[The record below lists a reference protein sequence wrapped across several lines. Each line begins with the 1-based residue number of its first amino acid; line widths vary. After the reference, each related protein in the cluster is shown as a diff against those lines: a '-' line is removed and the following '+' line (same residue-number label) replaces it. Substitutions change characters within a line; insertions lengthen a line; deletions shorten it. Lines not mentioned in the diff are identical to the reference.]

1 MGKEVLVTGGL
12 GFIGAETTL
21 ALVREGYEPVI
32 VDSLVNS
39 KIRNLGALESLSGKK
54 IPFYQGDVRDEALM
68 DKVFSEHSFE
78 AVLHFAAL
86 KAVGESVTKPVLYY
100 QNNLGCILS
109 VLRAME
115 RHGVH
120 RILFSSSATVYGDS
134 EDLPFREDSP
144 VREATNP
151 YGETKV
157 MNERMLRDYLVP
169 HPETEVVCLRYFNP
183 VGADPSGLL
192 GEDPNG
198 IPNNLFPIINQV
210 ALGIR
215 EGITVYGKDYG
226 TEDGTCV
233 RDYLHVVDLAEGHV
247 AALSHSKGPGFH
259 VYNLGTG
266 HGTSV
271 LEVIH
276 AYEKATGRKIPY
288 EIGPRRP
295 GDIAV
300 SYADPSKAEQ
310 ELHWKA
316 RLTIEDAARDA
327 YAFATKVL
335 KEGD

>member
-12 GFIGAETTL
+12 GFIGAETAL

-100 QNNLGCILS
+100 QNNLGCTLS

-215 EGITVYGKDYG
+215 EGITVYGDDYG

-271 LEVIH
+271 LEAIR

-300 SYADPSKAEQ
+300 SYADPSRAEQ

-335 KEGD
+335 KEGN

>member
-86 KAVGESVTKPVLYY
+86 KAVGESVLKPVLYY
-100 QNNLGCILS
+100 QNNLGCTLS
-109 VLRAME
+109 VLKAME

-215 EGITVYGKDYG
+215 EGITVYGDDYG

-300 SYADPSKAEQ
+300 SYADPSRAEQ

>member
-1 MGKEVLVTGGL
+1 MGKKVLVTGGL

-21 ALVREGYEPVI
+21 ALVREGYDPVI

-54 IPFYQGDVRDEALM
+54 IPFYQGDVRDETLM
-68 DKVFSEHSFE
+68 DKVFSQHSFE

-100 QNNLGCILS
+100 QNNLGCTLS

-115 RHGVH
+115 RHGVR

-215 EGITVYGKDYG
+215 EGITVYGDDYG

-271 LEVIH
+271 LEAIR

-288 EIGPRRP
+288 AIGGRRP

-300 SYADPSKAEQ
+300 SYADPARAER

>member
-86 KAVGESVTKPVLYY
+86 KAVGESVLKPVLYY
-100 QNNLGCILS
+100 QNNLGCTLS
-109 VLRAME
+109 VLKAME

-198 IPNNLFPIINQV
+198 IPNNLFPIINKV

-215 EGITVYGKDYG
+215 EGITVYGDDYG

-300 SYADPSKAEQ
+300 SYADPSRAEQ
-310 ELHWKA
+310 ELLWKA
-316 RLTIEDAARDA
+316 RLSIEDAARDA

>member
-21 ALVREGYEPVI
+21 ALVREGYDPVI

-100 QNNLGCILS
+100 QNNLGCTLS

-215 EGITVYGKDYG
+215 EGITVYGDDYG

-247 AALSHSKGPGFH
+247 AALSHSKGAGFH

-300 SYADPSKAEQ
+300 SYADPSRAEQ

>member
-21 ALVREGYEPVI
+21 ALVREGYDPVI

-54 IPFYQGDVRDEALM
+54 IPFYQGDVRDESLM
-68 DKVFSEHSFE
+68 ERVFSEHSFE

-115 RHGVH
+115 RHSVH

-215 EGITVYGKDYG
+215 EGITVYGDDYG

-295 GDIAV
+295 GDIAM
-300 SYADPSKAEQ
+300 SYADPSRAEQ

>member
-21 ALVREGYEPVI
+21 ALVREGYDPVI

-39 KIRNLGALESLSGKK
+39 KIRNLGALESLSEKK

-68 DKVFSEHSFE
+68 GKVFSEHSFE

-109 VLRAME
+109 VLGAME
-115 RHGVH
+115 RHSVH

-215 EGITVYGKDYG
+215 EGITVYGDDYG

-271 LEVIH
+271 LEAIR

-288 EIGPRRP
+288 AIGRRRP

-300 SYADPSKAEQ
+300 SYADPAKAER

>member
-39 KIRNLGALESLSGKK
+39 KIRNLGALESLSGRK
-54 IPFYQGDVRDEALM
+54 IPFYQGDVRDETLM
-68 DKVFSEHSFE
+68 DKVFSQHSFE

-86 KAVGESVTKPVLYY
+86 KAVGESVAKPVLYY
-100 QNNLGCILS
+100 KNNLGCTLS

-115 RHGVH
+115 RHGVR

-210 ALGIR
+210 GIR
-215 EGITVYGKDYG
+215 EGITVYGDDYG

-271 LEVIH
+271 LEAIR

-288 EIGPRRP
+288 AIGGRRP

-300 SYADPSKAEQ
+300 SYADPARAER

>member
-12 GFIGAETTL
+12 GFIGAETAL
-21 ALVREGYEPVI
+21 ALVRQGYEPVI

-39 KIRNLGALESLSGKK
+39 KIRNLGALESLSGRK

-100 QNNLGCILS
+100 QNNLGCTLS
-109 VLRAME
+109 VLGAME

-247 AALSHSKGPGFH
+247 AALSHFKGPGFH

-300 SYADPSKAEQ
+300 SYADPSRAEQ

>member
-21 ALVREGYEPVI
+21 ALVREGYDPVI
-32 VDSLVNS
+32 VDSLLNT

-100 QNNLGCILS
+100 QNNLGCTLS

-215 EGITVYGKDYG
+215 EGITVYGDDYG

-247 AALSHSKGPGFH
+247 AALSHSKGAGFH

-271 LEVIH
+271 LEAIR

-288 EIGPRRP
+288 AIGGRRP

-300 SYADPSKAEQ
+300 SYADPAKAER

>member
-1 MGKEVLVTGGL
+1 M
-12 GFIGAETTL
+12 
-21 ALVREGYEPVI
+21 
-32 VDSLVNS
+32 
-39 KIRNLGALESLSGKK
+39 
-54 IPFYQGDVRDEALM
+54 DE
-68 DKVFSEHSFE
+68 VFSEHSFE

-86 KAVGESVTKPVLYY
+86 KAVGESVAKPVLYY
-100 QNNLGCILS
+100 QNNLGCTLS

-115 RHGVH
+115 RHGVR

-215 EGITVYGKDYG
+215 EGITVYGDDYG

-266 HGTSV
+266 RGSSV

-300 SYADPSKAEQ
+300 SYADPSRAEQ

>member
-21 ALVREGYEPVI
+21 ALVREGYDPVI

-86 KAVGESVTKPVLYY
+86 KAVGESVAKPVLYY
-100 QNNLGCILS
+100 QNNLGCTLS

-215 EGITVYGKDYG
+215 EGITVYGDDYG

-271 LEVIH
+271 LEAIR

-288 EIGPRRP
+288 AIGGRRP

-300 SYADPSKAEQ
+300 SYADPAKAER

>member
-21 ALVREGYEPVI
+21 ALVREGYYPVI

-39 KIRNLGALESLSGKK
+39 KIRNLGALESLSGRK
-54 IPFYQGDVRDEALM
+54 IPFYQGDVRDETLM
-68 DKVFSEHSFE
+68 DKVFSQHSFE

-215 EGITVYGKDYG
+215 EGITVYGDDYG

-247 AALSHSKGPGFH
+247 AALSHSKGAGFH

-288 EIGPRRP
+288 AIGGRRP

-300 SYADPSKAEQ
+300 SYADPSRAEQ

>member
-21 ALVREGYEPVI
+21 ALVREGYDPVI

-39 KIRNLGALESLSGKK
+39 KIRNLGALESLSEKK

-68 DKVFSEHSFE
+68 GKVFSEHSFE

-86 KAVGESVTKPVLYY
+86 KAVGESVAKPVLYY

-109 VLRAME
+109 VLGAME
-115 RHGVH
+115 RHSVH

-198 IPNNLFPIINQV
+198 IPPEQPLPNHQPGGARNPRGHHRLRGRLRDGGRDLCAGLPPRGRPRGRSRRSAFPFQG
-210 ALGIR
+210 AGL
-215 EGITVYGKDYG
+215 
-226 TEDGTCV
+226 
-233 RDYLHVVDLAEGHV
+233 
-247 AALSHSKGPGFH
+247 
-259 VYNLGTG
+259 
-266 HGTSV
+266 
-271 LEVIH
+271 
-276 AYEKATGRKIPY
+276 
-288 EIGPRRP
+288 PR
-295 GDIAV
+295 V
-300 SYADPSKAEQ
+300 
-310 ELHWKA
+310 
-316 RLTIEDAARDA
+316 
-327 YAFATKVL
+327 
-335 KEGD
+335 

>member
-21 ALVREGYEPVI
+21 ALVREGYDPVI

-39 KIRNLGALESLSGKK
+39 KIRNLGALESLSGRK
-54 IPFYQGDVRDEALM
+54 IPFYQGDVRDETLM
-68 DKVFSEHSFE
+68 DKVFSQHSFE

-100 QNNLGCILS
+100 QNNLGCTLS

-115 RHGVH
+115 RHGVR
-120 RILFSSSATVYGDS
+120 RILFSSSATVYGNS

-215 EGITVYGKDYG
+215 EGITVYGDDYG

-300 SYADPSKAEQ
+300 SYADPAKAER

-335 KEGD
+335 KEGG

>member
-100 QNNLGCILS
+100 QNNLGCTLS

-115 RHGVH
+115 RHGV
-120 RILFSSSATVYGDS
+120 RRVLFSSSATVYGDS

-300 SYADPSKAEQ
+300 SYADPSRAEQ

-327 YAFATKVL
+327 HAFATKVL

>member
-21 ALVREGYEPVI
+21 ALVREGYDPVI

-100 QNNLGCILS
+100 QNNLGCTLS

-215 EGITVYGKDYG
+215 EGITVYGDDYG

-300 SYADPSKAEQ
+300 SYADPSRAEQ